1 MSSESVII
9 APYPG
14 IVAKAPRIREVGA
27 NQRIGQTANSIRGR
41 LLGFIRKRV
50 ASEDDAEDILQD
62 VFYQFVASAD
72 IEEPI
77 EQVASWLYTVAKN
90 KITDWYRKKRPET
103 FDPDD
108 EANAL
113 GVLALIGDAQ
123 DTPEGSYE
131 QKLMWEAISS
141 ALDELPTKQREVFI
155 MHEIEGRPFKEIAEM
170 TGENINTLLARKRY
184 ATLTLREKLQ
194 EVYDDF
200 VS

>member
-14 IVAKAPRIREVGA
+14 IVAKTPRIREVGA
-27 NQRIGQTANSIRGR
+27 NQRIGQTASSIRGR

-62 VFYQFVASAD
+62 VFYQFIASAD

-90 KITDWYRKKRPET
+90 KITDWYRKKRPES

-113 GVLALIGDAQ
+113 GVLALIGDTQ

-141 ALDELPTKQREVFI
+141 ALDELPAKQREVFI
-155 MHEIEGRPFKEIAEM
+155 MHEIEGRPFKEIAEK

>member
-1 MSSESVII
+1 MSSESVIL
-9 APYPG
+9 APHPG
-14 IVAKAPRIREVGA
+14 IVANAPRIREVGA

-113 GVLALIGDAQ
+113 GVLALIGNTQ